1 MLDCTTY
8 LNKQGEQVLENQNI
22 YTSNFG
28 FNGLQLSSMQGIQ
41 SVMENMESMNKNNE
55 IQNMKSSTL
64 DKYEKEFQK
73 TLVQYNNAYQELS
86 DDRLKKTQTLKK
98 AKQYLGK
105 VISEEDGNYYYVN
118 DYGFTHKYSTDAW
131 NKNNESCP
139 QTIKDATS
147 SLFRQGPDMVPGQPC
162 KIAGRNILNE
172 TTGEAAWVDIKGYKH
187 IFSDS
192 NWKKKSS
199 TCKLDVLKLCNNNY
213 NLIPEGSPMSC
224 TTKCDS
230 ADINPHLWE
239 RLQKLNRKLISL
251 AKKMSK
257 EIQKLKIEDEL
268 LKEMLL
274 KQQND
279 LDVYVIKLS
288 EEQQNMKVQKR
299 TMENISGE
307 EENSQLIMKSNMS
320 IFFILIAISIFVIIF
335 TLKVMNS
342 NSLSMKTII
351 IAVVLCIII
360 LFFLRN
366 RISFL

>member
-1 MLDCTTY
+1 MLSEQGKQY
-8 LNKQGEQVLENQNI
+8 LINQKI
-22 YTSNFG
+22 YTRNFG
-28 FNGLQLSSMQGIQ
+28 FPYLELPSNSSVKSII
-41 SVMENMESMNKNNE
+41 ENMESMQESVSSENY
-55 IQNMKSSTL
+55 KSPELTSC
-64 DKYEKEFQK
+64 EKLFQK
-73 TLVQYNNAYQELS
+73 TLCKYNQAYKQLNEE
-86 DDRLKKTQTLKK
+86 RLRQVETLKK
-98 AKQYLGK
+98 GENYLGK
-105 VISEEDGNYYYVN
+105 VISEQDGNYYYVN
-118 DYGFTHKYSTDAW
+118 NFGFTHKYSADAW
-131 NKNNESCP
+131 NNNNSNCP
-139 QTIKDATS
+139 QSVIEGDNS
-147 SLFRQGPDMVPGQPC
+147 YLREGPDMVSGQPC
-162 KIAGRNILNE
+162 NIAGKIIQNE
-172 TTGEAAWVDIKGYKH
+172 DTLEYAWVDIKGYKH